1 MKKYTQELDNFYKL
15 YNTKPVSDELTYL
28 LTYLNQLLNLN
39 TIEEISGYYEATKEH
54 NYTLASFEKEID
66 MLDDDVDSLKARL
79 IECFA
84 NLLRR
89 KF

>member
-1 MKKYTQELDNFYKL
+1 MKKHTQELDSFYKL
-15 YNTKPVSDELTYL
+15 YYTKTQSDELTYL

-39 TIEEISGYYEATKEH
+39 TIKEISGYYEATKEH
-54 NYTLASFEKEID
+54 NYTLELYEKEID
-66 MLDDDVDSLKARL
+66 MFDDVDSLKAKL
-79 IECFA
+79 IECFT

>member
-1 MKKYTQELDNFYKL
+1 MKRYTQELDNFYKL

-28 LTYLNQLLNLN
+28 LSYLNQLLNLN
-39 TIEEISGYYEATKEH
+39 TTEEISGYYEATKEH
-54 NYTLASFEKEID
+54 NYTLASFEKEIG
-66 MLDDDVDSLKARL
+66 MFDDVDSLKARL
-79 IECFA
+79 IECFT